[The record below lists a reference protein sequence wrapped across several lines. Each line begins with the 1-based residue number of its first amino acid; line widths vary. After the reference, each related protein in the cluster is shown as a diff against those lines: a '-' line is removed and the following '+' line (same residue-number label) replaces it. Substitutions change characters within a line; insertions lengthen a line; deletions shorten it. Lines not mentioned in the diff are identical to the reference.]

1 MATGEQGDIT
11 RSELKKNWGVLTA
24 LVSKDFKIKY
34 RRSVLGVV
42 WSVLNPLL
50 MMVVMTAV
58 FSYMFKFNIE
68 HFPLYLILGNI
79 LFGLMSTATTTA
91 MKSIVDSSSL
101 IKKIRIEKA
110 IFPVEKVLFAL
121 ANFAFSLIAAVCVMI
136 YLQVFPSWQIILL
149 PVLIIFVMLFS
160 TGLSLLL
167 AALGVFFHDVFHF
180 WEVFITAWTYATPL
194 FYPMDLLEPWMQQ
207 VMQFN
212 PMYHYVTY
220 FRDIMMYGTVPGG
233 MEHLICLGMALVTF
247 IVGLLVFRKT
257 EKKFILYV

>member
-34 RRSVLGVV
+34 RRSVLGGV

-58 FSYMFKFNIE
+58 FSNMFKFNIE

-121 ANFAFSLIAAVCVMI
+121 VNFAFSLIAAVCVMI

-149 PVLIIFVMLFS
+149 PMTSFISGRSSSRPGRTRRRCSIRWIFS
-160 TGLSLLL
+160 NRGCSRSCNSIPCT
-167 AALGVFFHDVFHF
+167 
-180 WEVFITAWTYATPL
+180 IT
-194 FYPMDLLEPWMQQ
+194 
-207 VMQFN
+207 
-212 PMYHYVTY
+212 
-220 FRDIMMYGTVPGG
+220 
-233 MEHLICLGMALVTF
+233 
-247 IVGLLVFRKT
+247 
-257 EKKFILYV
+257 

>member
-121 ANFAFSLIAAVCVMI
+121 VNCSRLSGCSSMTSFISGRSSSRPGRTRRRCSIRWTFSNRGCSRSCNSIPC
-136 YLQVFPSWQIILL
+136 
-149 PVLIIFVMLFS
+149 
-160 TGLSLLL
+160 T
-167 AALGVFFHDVFHF
+167 
-180 WEVFITAWTYATPL
+180 IT
-194 FYPMDLLEPWMQQ
+194 
-207 VMQFN
+207 
-212 PMYHYVTY
+212 
-220 FRDIMMYGTVPGG
+220 
-233 MEHLICLGMALVTF
+233 
-247 IVGLLVFRKT
+247 
-257 EKKFILYV
+257 

>member
-121 ANFAFSLIAAVCVMI
+121 VNFAFSLIAAVCVMI

-149 PVLIIFVMLFS
+149 PVQHR
-160 TGLSLLL
+160 
-167 AALGVFFHDVFHF
+167 A
-180 WEVFITAWTYATPL
+180 
-194 FYPMDLLEPWMQQ
+194 
-207 VMQFN
+207 
-212 PMYHYVTY
+212 
-220 FRDIMMYGTVPGG
+220 
-233 MEHLICLGMALVTF
+233 
-247 IVGLLVFRKT
+247 
-257 EKKFILYV
+257 

>member
-121 ANFAFSLIAAVCVMI
+121 VNFAFLAHCGCLRHDLSPGL
-136 YLQVFPSWQIILL
+136 PILADH
-149 PVLIIFVMLFS
+149 PAS
-160 TGLSLLL
+160 R
-167 AALGVFFHDVFHF
+167 AD
-180 WEVFITAWTYATPL
+180 
-194 FYPMDLLEPWMQQ
+194 
-207 VMQFN
+207 
-212 PMYHYVTY
+212 
-220 FRDIMMYGTVPGG
+220 
-233 MEHLICLGMALVTF
+233 HLRHVVQHRA
-247 IVGLLVFRKT
+247 
-257 EKKFILYV
+257 

>member
-121 ANFAFSLIAAVCVMI
+121 VNFAFSLIAAVCVMI

-167 AALGVFFHDVFHF
+167 AALGCSSMTS
-180 WEVFITAWTYATPL
+180 FISGRSSSRPGRTRRRCSIRWTFSNRGCSRSCNSIPCTI
-194 FYPMDLLEPWMQQ
+194 
-207 VMQFN
+207 
-212 PMYHYVTY
+212 T
-220 FRDIMMYGTVPGG
+220 
-233 MEHLICLGMALVTF
+233 
-247 IVGLLVFRKT
+247 
-257 EKKFILYV
+257 

>member
-1 MATGEQGDIT
+1 MT
-11 RSELKKNWGVLTA
+11 RSEFKKNWGVLSA
-24 LVSKDFKIKY
+24 LVSKDFKRKY
-34 RRSVLGVV
+34 RRSVLGIL

-50 MMVVMTAV
+50 MMVIMTAV

-79 LFGLMSTATTTA
+79 LFGLMSTATCTA
-91 MKSIVDSSSL
+91 MTSIVDSSSL

-110 IFPVEKVLFAL
+110 IFPIEKVILAL
-121 ANFAFSLIAAVCVMI
+121 VNFVLSLIAAVCVMI
-136 YLQVFPSWQIILL
+136 LL
-149 PVLIIFVMLFS
+149 PVLLLFVVLFS
-160 TGLSLLL
+160 MGLGLLL
-167 AALGVFFHDVFHF
+167 SALGVFFRDVFHI

-207 VMQFN
+207 VMLFN

-220 FRDIMMYGTVPGG
+220 FRDIMMYGVLPSGT
-233 MEHLICLGMALVTF
+233 EHLICLGMAVITF
-247 IVGLLVFRKT
+247 AVGLLVFRKT

>member
-1 MATGEQGDIT
+1 M
-11 RSELKKNWGVLTA
+11 LTA

-121 ANFAFSLIAAVCVMI
+121 VNFAFSLIAAVCVMI

-167 AALGVFFHDVFHF
+167 AALGVFFHARLSFLGGLHHGLDVRDAAVLSDGPSRTVDAAGHAIQSH
-180 WEVFITAWTYATPL
+180 VPL
-194 FYPMDLLEPWMQQ
+194 RDLLP
-207 VMQFN
+207 
-212 PMYHYVTY
+212 
-220 FRDIMMYGTVPGG
+220 
-233 MEHLICLGMALVTF
+233 
-247 IVGLLVFRKT
+247 
-257 EKKFILYV
+257 